1 MKNFKCIYL
10 LTCCIIIFSCSK
22 ELKDDASQDL
32 KKNPQNVSVPKKS
45 NKSNSINAKLNSV
58 CNCYIEALETLDG
71 ILDVRSAYETFD
83 EYNKDTESV
92 NKVKVHLK
100 RWREIQ
106 SYCLQT
112 YKRAMYMENDCYPM
126 DSVEKKRSE
135 LNDLGIKS

>member
-1 MKNFKCIYL
+1 MKNIKFIYL

-32 KKNPQNVSVPKKS
+32 KKNLQNVSIPKKS
-45 NKSNSINAKLNSV
+45 NKSNSVNAKLNSV
-58 CNCYIEALETLDG
+58 CNCYKEALETLDG
-71 ILDVRSAYETFD
+71 ILDVRSGYETFD

>member
-32 KKNPQNVSVPKKS
+32 KKNLQNVSVPKKS

-58 CNCYIEALETLDG
+58 CNCYKEALSTLDE
-71 ILDVRSAYETFD
+71 ILVVRNNFNSFD
-83 EYNKDTESV
+83 DYTQDQKSIV
-92 NKVKVHLK
+92 QVKTLLK
-100 RWREIQ
+100 QWREIQ

-112 YKRAMYMENDCYPM
+112 YKRAMYWENDCYPT
-126 DSVEKKRSE
+126 DSVEKKRLE

>member
-22 ELKDDASQDL
+22 ELKDGTSQDL
-32 KKNPQNVSVPKKS
+32 KKNLQNVSIPKKS
-45 NKSNSINAKLNSV
+45 NKSNSVNAKLNSV
-58 CNCYIEALETLDG
+58 CNCYKEALETLDG
-71 ILDVRSAYETFD
+71 ILDVRSGYETFD

-126 DSVEKKRSE
+126 DSVEKKRLE

>member
-45 NKSNSINAKLNSV
+45 NKSNSVNAKLNSV
-58 CNCYIEALETLDG
+58 CNCYKEALETLDG

>member
-58 CNCYIEALETLDG
+58 CNCYKEALSTLDE
-71 ILDVRSAYETFD
+71 ILVVRNNFNSFD
-83 EYNKDTESV
+83 DYTQD
-92 NKVKVHLK
+92 
-100 RWREIQ
+100 
-106 SYCLQT
+106 
-112 YKRAMYMENDCYPM
+112 
-126 DSVEKKRSE
+126 
-135 LNDLGIKS
+135 

>member
-32 KKNPQNVSVPKKS
+32 KKNLQNVSVPKKS
-45 NKSNSINAKLNSV
+45 NKLKSDNSKLNSV
-58 CNCYIEALETLDG
+58 CNCYKEALETLDE
-71 ILDVRSAYETFD
+71 ILDVRSAYDTFD

-92 NKVKVHLK
+92 NKVKVHIK